1 MMTKRTTIKDLSR
14 LLGVSPSTVSRAL
27 HDHPDIGEALKQ
39 KVREL
44 AAALHYY
51 PNAMA
56 SQLRQSDNKTLAL
69 IIPEITMF
77 FFPSVIEGI
86 TQKVRE
92 HGYQLMVLQSH
103 ENLQQE
109 VENIKT
115 CINLRVSGI
124 MISLCR
130 DTQQLD
136 HLIEAADM
144 GISIVVFDKTVANNR
159 FPFVGIDDKNVS
171 RKAVSWLSFQN
182 CTKLLGIFGHP
193 HMSISN
199 QRRAGF
205 ETACMQLLPAG
216 SAFKSVHALNQA
228 DAARQLRALWPQFE
242 PDGIFCMSDE
252 VLAGVMPTLSH
263 LTENQKGNCKV
274 IGISDG
280 KLPFLFNEPL
290 HFLHHDGFQI
300 GATTAQCLLNSLQ
313 LGGKSTD
320 LPRIIQETP
329 IVANKQ

>member
-1 MMTKRTTIKDLSR
+1 MQKRTTIKDLSR

-27 HDHPDIGEALKQ
+27 HDHPDIGAALKQ

-109 VENIKT
+109 IENIKT

-136 HLIEAADM
+136 HLKEAADM
-144 GISIVVFDKTVANNR
+144 GISIVVFDKTVPNNR
-159 FPFVGIDDKNVS
+159 FPFVGIDDKNAS
-171 RKAVSWLSFQN
+171 HKAVSWLTFQG
-182 CTKLLGIFGHP
+182 CTQLLGIFGHP

-199 QRRAGF
+199 QRREGF
-205 ETACMQLLPAG
+205 ENACMQLLPTG
-216 SAFKSVHALNQA
+216 GTFKSVHAYNQE
-228 DAARQLRALWPQFE
+228 DAALQLRNLWPQFK
-242 PDGIFCMSDE
+242 PNGIFCMSDE
-252 VLAGVMPTLSH
+252 VLAGVMPTLSK
-263 LTENQKGNCKV
+263 LNRNNGAACQV

-280 KLPFLFNEPL
+280 KLPYLFHEPL
-290 HFLHHDGFQI
+290 HFLQHDGFKI
-300 GATTAQCLLNSLQ
+300 GTATAQCLLNSLQ
-313 LGGKSTD
+313 LGGKSSD
-320 LPRIIQETP
+320 LPIIIQETP
-329 IVANKQ
+329 IVSNQQ

>member
-1 MMTKRTTIKDLSR
+1 MQKRTTIKDLSR

-27 HDHPDIGEALKQ
+27 HDHPDIGVALKQ

-103 ENLQQE
+103 ENLHQE
-109 VENIKT
+109 IENIKT

-136 HLIEAADM
+136 HLKEAADM
-144 GISIVVFDKTVANNR
+144 GISIVVFDKTVPNNR
-159 FPFVGIDDKNVS
+159 FPFVGIDDKNAS
-171 RKAVSWLSFQN
+171 QKAVSWLTFQG
-182 CTKLLGIFGHP
+182 CTQLLGIFGHP

-199 QRRAGF
+199 QRREGF
-205 ETACMQLLPAG
+205 ENACMQLLPTG
-216 SAFKSVHALNQA
+216 GAFKSVHAFNQE
-228 DAARQLRALWPQFE
+228 DAALQLRSVWQQFQ

-252 VLAGVMPTLSH
+252 VLAGVMPALSKLQQH
-263 LTENQKGNCKV
+263 SGSPCKV

-280 KLPFLFNEPL
+280 KLPFLFPESM
-290 HFLHHDGFQI
+290 HFLQHDGFKI
-300 GATTAQCLLNSLQ
+300 GSSTAQCLLNSLQ
-313 LGGKSTD
+313 LGGKSSD
-320 LPRIIQETP
+320 LPIIIQETP
-329 IVANKQ
+329 IVSNQQ

>member
-1 MMTKRTTIKDLSR
+1 MQKRTTIKDLSR
-14 LLGVSPSTVSRAL
+14 ILGVSPSTVSRAL
-27 HDHPDIGEALKQ
+27 HDHPDIGKALKQ

-109 VENIKT
+109 IENIKT
-115 CINLRVSGI
+115 CINLRVNGI

-130 DTQQLD
+130 DTHQLD
-136 HLIEAADM
+136 HLKEAADM
-144 GISIVVFDKTVANNR
+144 GISIVIFDKTVPNNR
-159 FPFVGIDDKNVS
+159 FPFVGIDDKNAS
-171 RKAVSWLSFQN
+171 QKAVSWLTFQG

-199 QRRAGF
+199 QRREGF
-205 ETACMQLLPAG
+205 ETACMQLLPTG
-216 SAFKSVHALNQA
+216 GAFKSVHALNQA
-228 DAARQLRALWPQFE
+228 DAAHQLHALWSQFE

-252 VLAGVMPTLSH
+252 VLAGVMPTLSKIAD
-263 LTENQKGNCKV
+263 NQAKSSKV

-280 KLPFLFNEPL
+280 KLPFLFHESL
-290 HFLHHDGFQI
+290 HFLHHDGFKI
-300 GATTAQCLLNSLQ
+300 GTATAQCLLNGLQ
-313 LGGKSTD
+313 MGGKSID
-320 LPRIIQETP
+320 VPVIIQETP
-329 IVANKQ
+329 IVGNRQ